1 MIKGKNQ
8 IWYIYEHIKIVART
22 VAKDTEKP
30 NAWQQYETCIY
41 PAL

>member
-1 MIKGKNQ
+1 MIKGEK
-8 IWYIYEHIKIVART
+8 IKYDIYEHIKIVART